1 MRTYKKLVLW
11 GLIILLAYLF
21 WSKTGV
27 LTSDATIFSSFDILP
42 TKEELIQQSRNV
54 STAVAVDAYD
64 TFIFDT
70 TLNKIIVQTNSQKD
84 NIILSNA
91 VKIHAKT
98 SAAVPLK
105 QLNIF
110 QVTIN
115 EDSVAVKLPEP
126 QIITV
131 QIDSA
136 FSIQENS
143 LKRKHLQ
150 LSNKINTTLELVI
163 RQRMVE
169 RDLYSIANNQCKNTL
184 GNYYKLLGFKKVYF
198 N

>member
-1 MRTYKKLVLW
+1 MRKYKKLVLW

-27 LTSDATIFSSFDILP
+27 LSSTTTMFSSFDILP

-54 STAVAVDAYD
+54 SNAVAVEAYD

-70 TLNKIIVQTNSQKD
+70 TLNKIIVQNNSQK
-84 NIILSNA
+84 NNNLFSNA

-115 EDSVAVKLPEP
+115 EDSLAIKLPEP

-131 QIDSA
+131 QIDSV
-136 FSIQENS
+136 FSIEQNS
-143 LKRKHLQ
+143 IKRNLLQ
-150 LSNKINTTLELVI
+150 LSNERITALELII

-169 RDLYSIANNQCKNTL
+169 RDLYSIANNQCKNIL

>member
-11 GLIILLAYLF
+11 GLIILLSYLF

-27 LTSDATIFSSFDILP
+27 LTSDVTIFSSFDILP
-42 TKEELIQQSRNV
+42 TKEELIQQTRNV

-84 NIILSNA
+84 NSILSNV

-163 RQRMVE
+163 RQRILE
-169 RDLYSIANNQCKNTL
+169 RDIYSIANNQCKNIL

>member
-11 GLIILLAYLF
+11 GLIILLAYVF

-27 LTSDATIFSSFDILP
+27 LSSDSTMFSSFDILP

-84 NIILSNA
+84 NSILSNA

-131 QIDSA
+131 QIDSV
-136 FSIQENS
+136 FSIQYN
-143 LKRKHLQ
+143 LIHRNHLQ
-150 LSNKINTTLELVI
+150 LSNERITALELII

-169 RDLYSIANNQCKNTL
+169 RDIYSIANNQCKNIL

>member
-27 LTSDATIFSSFDILP
+27 LTSDTTIFSSFDILP
-42 TKEELIQQSRNV
+42 TKEELIQQTRNV

-84 NIILSNA
+84 NSILSNV

-163 RQRMVE
+163 RQRILE
-169 RDLYSIANNQCKNTL
+169 RDIYSIANNQCKNIL

>member
-1 MRTYKKLVLW
+1 MRKYKKLILW

-21 WSKTGV
+21 WSKMGV
-27 LTSDATIFSSFDILP
+27 LSSDTTMFSSFDILP

-54 STAVAVDAYD
+54 STAVSVDAFD
-64 TFIFDT
+64 NFIFDT
-70 TLNKIIVQTNSQKD
+70 TLNKIIEQNVGSTGNS
-84 NIILSNA
+84 IFSNA
-91 VKIHAKT
+91 LMIYAKT

-115 EDSVAVKLPEP
+115 EDSVAIKLPEP

-131 QIDSA
+131 QIDSV
-136 FSIQENS
+136 FSIQYHSIDRN
-143 LKRKHLQ
+143 HLQ
-150 LSNKINTTLELVI
+150 LSGERITALELI
-163 RQRMVE
+163 LRQRVVE
-169 RDLYSIANNQCKNTL
+169 RDLFSIANNQCKNIL

>member
-27 LTSDATIFSSFDILP
+27 LSSDSTMFSSFDILP

-84 NIILSNA
+84 NSILSNA

-131 QIDSA
+131 QIDSV
-136 FSIQENS
+136 FSIQYN
-143 LKRKHLQ
+143 LIHRNHLQ
-150 LSNKINTTLELVI
+150 LSNERITALELII

-169 RDLYSIANNQCKNTL
+169 RDIYSIANNQCKNIL